1 MKKTRLITAILMA
14 LMVLLL
20 VVPALANEGEG
31 TMDVSPGGDEEQP
44 PVVEPT
50 DPPVVDPTEPP
61 VVDPTEPPAP
71 TDTPTDEPGPTD
83 TPTDDP
89 GPTEE
94 PTDGPTEEPTSEPTE
109 EPTPAPPIDNSGN
122 TGGGDDSPGSATR
135 PPVNLGGG
143 IRQPNNSSRRPVS
156 GSQGGSSGS
165 VSGSS
170 GSQEP
175 IEDGPQYVT
184 FARVT
189 QKSNSM
195 SRALFYGGAACI
207 GAGVLG
213 LGVLAVLII
222 RGRRADGREEIFAE
236 IEQSAQAMRQPVRR
250 PAPQQAAYEDD
261 PYAQYDRGQDYEYEQ
276 EDYSQPG
283 QGYARGYDAP
293 APSLHRPEP
302 EDLAVPI
309 NGSMYTE
316 EFELPPEEAGYQPG
330 PAAPAEASVYTEE
343 FEPIRQAP
351 APGGPVMPAAASM
364 YTEEFTLPE
373 EMSAPPRPQPR
384 PAPQPQPKPRPVSRG
399 PQPASKIPP
408 SQMDTTELLREIL
421 HGDDKQ

>member
-1 MKKTRLITAILMA
+1 MKKSRIIAA
-14 LMVLLL
+14 LLTVLLAL
-20 VVPALANEGEG
+20 IIVVPALANEGEG
-31 TMDVSPGGDEEQP
+31 SMDVSPGGDEEQP

-109 EPTPAPPIDNSGN
+109 EPTPAPPIDNGGN
-122 TGGGDDSPGSATR
+122 TGGGDDDQGSATR
-135 PPVNLGGG
+135 PSVNLGGS

-156 GSQGGSSGS
+156 GSQGSSFG
-165 VSGSS
+165 S

-261 PYAQYDRGQDYEYEQ
+261 PYAQYDRGQDHEYGQ
-276 EDYSQPG
+276 EGYSEPDQS
-283 QGYARGYDAP
+283 YARGYDAP

-330 PAAPAEASVYTEE
+330 PVAPAEASVYTEE

-351 APGGPVMPAAASM
+351 PSGGPVMPTAAPM
-364 YTEEFTLPE
+364 YTEEFTLPQ
-373 EMSAPPRPQPR
+373 EMTAPPRPQR
-384 PAPQPQPKPRPVSRG
+384 PAPPPPTPKPRPVSRG

-421 HGDDKQ
+421 HGDDK

>member
-1 MKKTRLITAILMA
+1 MKKSRIIAA
-14 LMVLLL
+14 LLTVLLAL
-20 VVPALANEGEG
+20 IIVVPALANEGEG
-31 TMDVSPGGDEEQP
+31 SMDVSPGGNEEP

-50 DPPVVDPTEPP
+50 DPPVVDPPVVDPTAPP
-61 VVDPTEPPAP
+61 VVDPTDPPAP

-83 TPTDDP
+83 TPTDGP

-109 EPTPAPPIDNSGN
+109 EPTPAPPIDNGGN
-122 TGGGDDSPGSATR
+122 TGGGDDDQGSATR
-135 PPVNLGGG
+135 PSVNLGGS

-156 GSQGGSSGS
+156 GSQGSSFG
-165 VSGSS
+165 S

-236 IEQSAQAMRQPVRR
+236 IEQSAQTMRQPVRR

-261 PYAQYDRGQDYEYEQ
+261 PYAQYDRGQDHEYGQ
-276 EDYSQPG
+276 EGYSEPDQS
-283 QGYARGYDAP
+283 YARGYDAP

-330 PAAPAEASVYTEE
+330 PVAPAEASVYTEE

-351 APGGPVMPAAASM
+351 PSGGPVMPTAAPM
-364 YTEEFTLPE
+364 YTEEFTLPQ
-373 EMSAPPRPQPR
+373 EMTAPPRPQR
-384 PAPQPQPKPRPVSRG
+384 PAPPPPTPKPRPVSRG

-421 HGDDKQ
+421 HGDDK